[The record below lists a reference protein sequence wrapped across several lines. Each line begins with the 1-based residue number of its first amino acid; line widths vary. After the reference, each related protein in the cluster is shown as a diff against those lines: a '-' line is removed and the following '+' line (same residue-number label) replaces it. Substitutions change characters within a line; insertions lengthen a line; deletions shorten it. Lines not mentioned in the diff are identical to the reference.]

1 MSLKAAPE
9 TFEQHGF
16 SLVFDNPPILGNFDS
31 LIFKSINPKQ
41 KEQIE
46 KFTIRRDSLNLRKYD
61 ITPQVRIQAGYEY
74 FFKVPQRSFMDING
88 YWTDSTAV
96 KVSLPNGDDL
106 SSFTLNLTG
115 VNGNKY
121 IIDLLDERKAKI
133 LRSYIVESDTSL
145 LFPYLKKN
153 KYSLRITEDLNR
165 NGIVDTGN
173 LLAHRQPEKVR
184 FLMTMD
190 SDLFEIPERSEISQ
204 DLDLSEFFK

>member
-1 MSLKAAPE
+1 M
-9 TFEQHGF
+9 
-16 SLVFDNPPILGNFDS
+16 
-31 LIFKSINPKQ
+31 IFKSINPKQ

-88 YWTDSTAV
+88 YWNDSTEV

-173 LLAHRQPEKVR
+173 LLAHKQPEKVR
-184 FLMTMD
+184 FLMTKD

>member
-1 MSLKAAPE
+1 
-9 TFEQHGF
+9 
-16 SLVFDNPPILGNFDS
+16 
-31 LIFKSINPKQ
+31 
-41 KEQIE
+41 
-46 KFTIRRDSLNLRKYD
+46 
-61 ITPQVRIQAGYEY
+61 
-74 FFKVPQRSFMDING
+74 MDING
-88 YWTDSTAV
+88 YCNDSTEV